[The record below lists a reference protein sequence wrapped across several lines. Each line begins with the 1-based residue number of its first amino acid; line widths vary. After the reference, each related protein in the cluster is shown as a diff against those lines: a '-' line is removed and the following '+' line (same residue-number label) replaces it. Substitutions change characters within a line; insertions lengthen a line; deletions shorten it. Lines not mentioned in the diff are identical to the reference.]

1 MPNIEIVKTV
11 CGLLD
16 EMIPSSPIMPHASLL
31 TYVKDRPGHDRRY
44 AIDAG
49 KIHRE
54 LGWKPAETFETGIRK
69 TVAWYLEHMDWV
81 ENVASGEYRKWL
93 DTNYAGRT

>member
-1 MPNIEIVKTV
+1 VKTV
-11 CGLLD
+11 CALLD
-16 EMIPSSPIMPHASLL
+16 EMRPDAAGPYTRLL

-44 AIDAG
+44 AIDAS
-49 KIHRE
+49 KIHQE

-69 TVAWYLEHMDWV
+69 TVRWYLDNMQWV

-93 DTNYAGRT
+93 DTNYGERGAGSGER